1 MNWVEYLPAIISAI
15 GTIVIGWFGYNQKTK
30 DKMIEVKIEQLR
42 ARNEE
47 KRNRR
52 ADNSAIVHGE
62 LWHAL
67 VELRADRVYIVQ
79 PHPLGNESM
88 VSIYFE
94 SKRKGV
100 ESMKPK
106 VQNLKMCECA
116 SFCAD
121 MAKNLYI
128 YYDDIDEQVK
138 DRYAKSLLSACG
150 TSKVAIK
157 RLSDNTHDWV
167 GSIFCEFTHD
177 VDVDK
182 EEVRAVLHDVAMNVQ
197 YLLPEY
203 KDL

>member
-1 MNWVEYLPAIISAI
+1 MNWVEYMPAIISAI
-15 GTIVIGWFGYNQKTK
+15 GTIVLGWFAYNQKTK

-150 TSKVAIK
+150 TTKVAIK

>member
-15 GTIVIGWFGYNQKTK
+15 GTIVLGWFAYNQKTK

-52 ADNSAIVHGE
+52 ADNSAIVYGE

-150 TSKVAIK
+150 TTKVAIK

>member
-1 MNWVEYLPAIISAI
+1 MNWVEYMPAIISAI
-15 GTIVIGWFGYNQKTK
+15 GTIVLGWFAYNQKTK

-150 TSKVAIK
+150 TTKVAIK

-203 KDL
+203 KE